1 MNAYYPL
8 WASVPQR
15 ELTHKPGPRAI
26 ARGYLT
32 PFRDCA
38 RMGTIACGWY
48 FGKAKGPWRVAMF
61 ASEPVHAPF
70 GEETSMKLT
79 TLAFFASLVFAAA
92 APAYEPT
99 SNYTIKN
106 VEGWKVYVNNG
117 LLKGKHADVG
127 AKVLKK
133 LKEDLADVKAR
144 IPDRPLK
151 ELIKVPIW
159 LEVDTT
165 NGPRGRTPTF
175 HYHPGM
181 GWLKKMDFNP
191 AKHQCVEFSRAA
203 AYANRGK
210 SSVVLHELAH
220 GYHDRVLGFND
231 GRILAAYKNAVAG
244 KAYRPRDWARS
255 RHTEYFC
262 AVTQRYFGRK
272 EERERQKKDD
282 PAIVKIMK
290 QVWGEPKS
298 YPDDPPAKELK
309 VTEIPKAVRD
319 SLGLDAFY
327 KKYAS
332 ARGLPVLASK
342 KVSDYA
348 LLEAAYLINHMLEDR
363 PRVRKALIDKKV
375 RFVVMGATEMT
386 TAIPEYSSMK
396 PSKFWDRR
404 ARGLG
409 PTRQR
414 PAVSCGEENLLGYP
428 GDPYRQ
434 ESILVHEFAHAV
446 HVGIK
451 LVDKSFDGKLKAL
464 YEKAMKKGLWKG
476 KYAANNRSEYWAEGV
491 QSWFDTNRLPD
502 HDHNH
507 VNTREEL
514 RKYDPDLAELIT
526 GEFRNSKWRYR
537 RPVDRKYGGHLAGYD
552 PKKAPRFAW
561 PDGLNRS
568 YREYERKQKAAKKD
582 AAKDKGPATK
592 RGN

>member
-1 MNAYYPL
+1 
-8 WASVPQR
+8 
-15 ELTHKPGPRAI
+15 
-26 ARGYLT
+26 
-32 PFRDCA
+32 
-38 RMGTIACGWY
+38 
-48 FGKAKGPWRVAMF
+48 
-61 ASEPVHAPF
+61 
-70 GEETSMKLT
+70 MKLT
-79 TLAFFASLVFAAA
+79 TLAFLGSLVLAAA

-117 LLKGKHADVG
+117 LLRGKHADVG
-127 AKVLKK
+127 PKALKK

-165 NGPRGRTPTF
+165 RGPHGRTPTF
-175 HYHPGM
+175 HYHPGKD
-181 GWLKKMDFNP
+181 WLKKMDFNP

-203 AYANRGK
+203 AYAGRGK

-220 GYHDRVLGFND
+220 GYHDRVLGFD
-231 GRILAAYKNAVAG
+231 DARILAAYKKAVAG
-244 KAYRPRDWARS
+244 KAYRRGDWARS
-255 RHTEYFC
+255 DHKEFFC

-272 EERERQKKDD
+272 AERDRLQKED
-282 PAIVKIMK
+282 PAIVKILR
-290 QVWGEPKS
+290 QIWGEPKS
-298 YPDDPPAKELK
+298 YPDDPPAKELE
-309 VTEIPKAVRD
+309 VTEVPKALRD

-327 KKYAS
+327 KKHAS

-348 LLEAAYLINHMLEDR
+348 LLEAAYLINHMLQDR
-363 PRVRKALIDKKV
+363 PRVRNALIGKKL
-375 RFVVMGATEMT
+375 RFVVMGVTEMT
-386 TAIPEYSSMK
+386 TDIPEHSGMK

-409 PTRQR
+409 PSGKC
-414 PAVSCGEENLLGYP
+414 PVVSCGQENLLRYP
-428 GDPYRQ
+428 GDPYHQ

-446 HVGIK
+446 HVGIRS
-451 LVDKSFDGKLKAL
+451 VDKSFDPKLKAL
-464 YEKAMKKGLWKG
+464 YQKAMTKGLWKG
-476 KYAANNRSEYWAEGV
+476 KYAANNHAEYWAEGV

-514 RKYDPDLAELIT
+514 REYDPDLAELIAR
-526 GEFRNSKWRYR
+526 EFRNTQWRYR
-537 RPVDRKYGGHLAGYD
+537 RPADRKYAGHLAGYD

-561 PDGLNRS
+561 PPGLNRW
-568 YREYERKQKAAKKD
+568 YKQYLLKQKAAKKE
-582 AAKDKGPATK
+582 AAGS
-592 RGN
+592 

>member
-1 MNAYYPL
+1 
-8 WASVPQR
+8 
-15 ELTHKPGPRAI
+15 
-26 ARGYLT
+26 
-32 PFRDCA
+32 
-38 RMGTIACGWY
+38 
-48 FGKAKGPWRVAMF
+48 
-61 ASEPVHAPF
+61 
-70 GEETSMKLT
+70 MKLT
-79 TLAFFASLVFAAA
+79 TLALFASLVLAAA

-117 LLKGKHADVG
+117 LLGKGKHADVG
-127 AKVLKK
+127 AKCLKK

-151 ELIKVPIW
+151 ELLKVPIW

-175 HYHPGM
+175 HYHPGI

-191 AKHQCVEFSRAA
+191 EKHQCVEFSRAA
-203 AYANRGK
+203 AYAGRGK

-220 GYHDRVLGFND
+220 GYHNRVLGFND
-231 GRILAAYKNAVAG
+231 PRILAAYKKAVAG
-244 KAYRPRDWARS
+244 KSYRPRDWARS
-255 RHTEYFC
+255 NHKEFFC

-272 EERERQKKDD
+272 DERERLQKED
-282 PAIVKIMK
+282 PGIVKIMK
-290 QVWGEPKS
+290 QIWGQPKS
-298 YPDDPPAKELK
+298 YPDDLPAKEPRKKRTFELK
-309 VTEIPKAVRD
+309 VTEIPKALRD
-319 SLGLDAFY
+319 SLSLDAFY
-327 KKYAS
+327 KKHVS
-332 ARGLPVLASK
+332 ARGLPVVASK

-348 LLEAAYLINHMLEDR
+348 LLEAAYLINHMLQDR
-363 PRVRKALIDKKV
+363 PDVRNALIDKKV
-375 RFVVMGATEMT
+375 RFVVMGVTEMT
-386 TAIPEYSSMK
+386 TAIPEYRSMK

-414 PAVSCGEENLLGYP
+414 LAVSCGEENLLRYP
-428 GDPYRQ
+428 GDPYHE
-434 ESILVHEFAHAV
+434 ESILVHEFAHAI

-451 LVDKSFDGKLKAL
+451 AIDKSFDGKLKAL
-464 YEKAMKKGLWKG
+464 YEKAMTKGLWKG
-476 KYAANNRSEYWAEGV
+476 KYGANNRSEYWAEGV

-514 RKYDPDLAELIT
+514 HKYDGDLAKLIA

-537 RPVDRKYGGHLAGYD
+537 RPDDRKYAGHLAGYD

-561 PDGLNRS
+561 PRGTEQAYKQHLL
-568 YREYERKQKAAKKD
+568 KQKAAKKD
-582 AAKDKGPATK
+582 AAKETDAKDAKRKSQPAK
-592 RGN
+592 